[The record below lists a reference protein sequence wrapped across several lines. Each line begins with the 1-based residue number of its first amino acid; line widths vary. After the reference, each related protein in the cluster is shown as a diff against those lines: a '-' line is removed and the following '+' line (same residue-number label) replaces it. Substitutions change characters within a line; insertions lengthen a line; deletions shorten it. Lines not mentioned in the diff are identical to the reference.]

1 LGINCFSREE
11 AQLKELACQISSKKK
26 KKKAARKFQI
36 ANEATKGSE
45 IKRYHQSPLEI
56 KSL

>member
-11 AQLKELACQISSKKK
+11 AQLKELACQISSQK